1 MARKP
6 RKASSASENGPKV
19 RVRMYRQGLGDC
31 FLITFDVGGNERH
44 MLIDC
49 GTLGATTTGVSLKSV
64 VADIMS
70 TTKRGT
76 SSHLDLVVATHEHWD
91 HVKAFHTESGALK
104 GVTVDNVWLA
114 WTENPKDDL
123 AKGIKKY
130 ARDLG
135 RAVAAA
141 ARAAP
146 ERSAVGASS
155 RGMLEFY
162 GGLGALGASDF
173 SESVNSGMEFVRSG
187 MGATTTYHKPGEAP
201 MEPAFIPGFRFYVL
215 GPPYDETKLA
225 NMGEAGTSGLYG
237 VAAGLRGAVRRAPG
251 AAPATPAEAPLDEAE
266 MPFDARMRAP
276 VTRGPERWYPSY
288 FLPSERWRNVDDDW
302 LGVVSD
308 LALQLD
314 DMTNNTSF
322 ALAIERIADGRVLLF
337 PADAQLG
344 NWLSWH
350 DPGMRW
356 RVKDAAGNAK
366 DVTASNLLERTVFY
380 KVGHHASH
388 NATARERGLELM
400 TRQDELTA
408 FIPVDRAVALSR
420 HPKNSWKMPARP
432 LYKRLLERC
441 QGRVVRS
448 DLGWADDAA
457 NAKSRETE
465 AELRDL
471 ASQAQWT
478 AWKASQQSASHVKVG
493 PHFIDYL
500 LA

>member
-1 MARKP
+1 
-6 RKASSASENGPKV
+6 
-19 RVRMYRQGLGDC
+19 
-31 FLITFDVGGNERH
+31 
-44 MLIDC
+44 
-49 GTLGATTTGVSLKSV
+49 
-64 VADIMS
+64 
-70 TTKRGT
+70 
-76 SSHLDLVVATHEHWD
+76 
-91 HVKAFHTESGALK
+91 
-104 GVTVDNVWLA
+104 
-114 WTENPKDDL
+114 
-123 AKGIKKY
+123 
-130 ARDLG
+130 
-135 RAVAAA
+135 
-141 ARAAP
+141 
-146 ERSAVGASS
+146 
-155 RGMLEFY
+155 
-162 GGLGALGASDF
+162 
-173 SESVNSGMEFVRSG
+173 
-187 MGATTTYHKPGEAP
+187 